1 MREISVVEIGKLP
14 NVKRVRHA
22 KNTTVDD
29 VTDLRTS
36 QPVCIKKKSQ
46 AEYLRVGMAII

>member
-1 MREISVVEIGKLP
+1 VNLQGIDVPNVASNRWDDSSMRQKSVVQIGKLP

-29 VTDLRTS
+29 VTDF
-36 QPVCIKKKSQ
+36 KN
-46 AEYLRVGMAII
+46 